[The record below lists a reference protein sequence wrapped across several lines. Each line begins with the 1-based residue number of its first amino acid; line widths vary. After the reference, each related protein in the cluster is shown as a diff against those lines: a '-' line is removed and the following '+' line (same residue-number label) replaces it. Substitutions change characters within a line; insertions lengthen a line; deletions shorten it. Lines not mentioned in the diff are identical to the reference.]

1 MPLGLVAAPYGAP
14 ATGTGALRHRSMS
27 LSGAK
32 AHILLIEDD
41 EGVREMVA
49 DYLDAYE
56 FEVTSVSTRAEAED
70 HLAKNA
76 FDLVIVDVGLP
87 DGDGI
92 SIARQL
98 SQSGDL
104 GIIILSGRT
113 DLVDRVVGIEAGA
126 DDYVTKPVE
135 PRELLARLRAVQR
148 RRGTARAAHSAQA
161 SAAAA
166 ASSGQAELVRFG
178 EYTLNPVRRTVTD
191 QQGRPVRLTSAE
203 QELLLALA
211 AQINSPVHREALYQR
226 VFDRAWRPDDRAID
240 RLVTTLRRKLGDNR
254 DFPQIIMTIR
264 GRGYQLAGRRT
275 GAEAT

>member
-1 MPLGLVAAPYGAP
+1 
-14 ATGTGALRHRSMS
+14 MS

-70 HLAKNA
+70 HLTKNA